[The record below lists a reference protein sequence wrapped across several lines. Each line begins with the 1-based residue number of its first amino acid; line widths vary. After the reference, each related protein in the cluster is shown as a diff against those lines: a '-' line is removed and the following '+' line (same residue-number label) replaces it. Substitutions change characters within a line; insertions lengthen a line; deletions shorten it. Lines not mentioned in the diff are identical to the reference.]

1 MNNFEQKI
9 LNMKSSSHPNS
20 DSGQFLSK
28 LHGRI
33 EESEQN
39 KKTIMTSFIMIFVI
53 GFLSWSQLG
62 VSINEDIFPYFI
74 RTVVH
79 VSRDVHHYTVG
90 SKSLDEAT
98 SRRSFVLRRTATH
111 PPFLPPLPVG
121 HFPTTAAGQ
130 CGRQCRKKT
139 TTAGDILLCPTH

>member
-20 DSGQFLSK
+20 DSDQFLSK

-39 KKTIMTSFIMIFVI
+39 KKTIMTSFIMIFII

-62 VSINEDIFPYFI
+62 VSVNEDIFYSIESEDYFETDFWTMSI
-74 RTVVH
+74 DSLEVDE
-79 VSRDVHHYTVG
+79 SYTEDLAYFL
-90 SKSLDEAT
+90 LDE
-98 SRRSFVLRRTATH
+98 
-111 PPFLPPLPVG
+111 
-121 HFPTTAAGQ
+121 
-130 CGRQCRKKT
+130 
-139 TTAGDILLCPTH
+139 GDLWEAVDLLNEIKMEEEISL

>member
-9 LNMKSSSHPNS
+9 LNMKSSAHPSADS
-20 DSGQFLSK
+20 DQFLSK

-62 VSINEDIFPYFI
+62 VSVNEDIFYSIETEDYFE
-74 RTVVH
+74 TDFWTMSMDSLEVDE
-79 VSRDVHHYTVG
+79 SYAEDLAYFL
-90 SKSLDEAT
+90 LDE
-98 SRRSFVLRRTATH
+98 
-111 PPFLPPLPVG
+111 
-121 HFPTTAAGQ
+121 
-130 CGRQCRKKT
+130 
-139 TTAGDILLCPTH
+139 GDLWEAVDLLNELEIEEEVSL

>member
-20 DSGQFLSK
+20 DSDQFLSK

-62 VSINEDIFPYFI
+62 VSINEDIYYSMEIEDYFETDFWTMSI
-74 RTVVH
+74 DSLEVDK
-79 VSRDVHHYTVG
+79 SYTEDLAYFL
-90 SKSLDEAT
+90 LDE
-98 SRRSFVLRRTATH
+98 
-111 PPFLPPLPVG
+111 
-121 HFPTTAAGQ
+121 
-130 CGRQCRKKT
+130 
-139 TTAGDILLCPTH
+139 GDLWRAVDLLNELEMEEEVSL

>member
-9 LNMKSSSHPNS
+9 LNMKSSSDPNS
-20 DSGQFLSK
+20 DSDQFLSK

-62 VSINEDIFPYFI
+62 VPIYEDIYYSTETEDYFETDFWTMSI
-74 RTVVH
+74 DSLEVDE
-79 VSRDVHHYTVG
+79 SYTEDLAYFL
-90 SKSLDEAT
+90 LDE
-98 SRRSFVLRRTATH
+98 
-111 PPFLPPLPVG
+111 
-121 HFPTTAAGQ
+121 
-130 CGRQCRKKT
+130 
-139 TTAGDILLCPTH
+139 GDLWEAVDLLNEIKMEGEVSL

>member
-33 EESEQN
+33 EETEQN

-62 VSINEDIFPYFI
+62 VPIYEDIYYSIESEDYFE
-74 RTVVH
+74 TDFWTMSMDSLEVDE
-79 VSRDVHHYTVG
+79 SYAEDLAYFL
-90 SKSLDEAT
+90 LDE
-98 SRRSFVLRRTATH
+98 
-111 PPFLPPLPVG
+111 
-121 HFPTTAAGQ
+121 
-130 CGRQCRKKT
+130 
-139 TTAGDILLCPTH
+139 GDLWEAVDLLNELEMEEEITL

>member
-20 DSGQFLSK
+20 DSDQFLSK

-39 KKTIMTSFIMIFVI
+39 NKTIMTSFIMIFVI

-62 VSINEDIFPYFI
+62 VPIYEDIFYSIETEDYFETDFWAMSI
-74 RTVVH
+74 DSLEVDE
-79 VSRDVHHYTVG
+79 SYTEDLAYFL
-90 SKSLDEAT
+90 LDE
-98 SRRSFVLRRTATH
+98 
-111 PPFLPPLPVG
+111 
-121 HFPTTAAGQ
+121 
-130 CGRQCRKKT
+130 
-139 TTAGDILLCPTH
+139 GDLWEAVDLLNEIKMEEEVSL

>member
-9 LNMKSSSHPNS
+9 LNMKSSSHPSS

-53 GFLSWSQLG
+53 GFLSWSELG
-62 VSINEDIFPYFI
+62 IPINEEIFYSIETEDYFETDFWTMSI
-74 RTVVH
+74 DSLEVDE
-79 VSRDVHHYTVG
+79 SYTEDLAYFL
-90 SKSLDEAT
+90 LDE
-98 SRRSFVLRRTATH
+98 
-111 PPFLPPLPVG
+111 
-121 HFPTTAAGQ
+121 
-130 CGRQCRKKT
+130 
-139 TTAGDILLCPTH
+139 GDLWEAVDLLNELEIEEEITL

>member
-9 LNMKSSSHPNS
+9 LNMKSSSRPSS

-39 KKTIMTSFIMIFVI
+39 NKTIMTSFIMIFVI

-62 VSINEDIFPYFI
+62 VSVNEDIFYSIETEDYFETDFWTMSI
-74 RTVVH
+74 DSLEVDE
-79 VSRDVHHYTVG
+79 SYTEDLAYFL
-90 SKSLDEAT
+90 LDE
-98 SRRSFVLRRTATH
+98 
-111 PPFLPPLPVG
+111 
-121 HFPTTAAGQ
+121 
-130 CGRQCRKKT
+130 
-139 TTAGDILLCPTH
+139 GDLWEAIDLLNELEMEEEVSL